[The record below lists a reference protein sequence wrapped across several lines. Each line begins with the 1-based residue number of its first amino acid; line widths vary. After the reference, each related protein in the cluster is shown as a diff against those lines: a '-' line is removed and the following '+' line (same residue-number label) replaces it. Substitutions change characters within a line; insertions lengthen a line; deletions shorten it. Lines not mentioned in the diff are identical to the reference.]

1 MLGAPPWMRILEP
14 GTGRSWRGAA
24 CGRRRSPLPLW
35 PRGGWLDGLRYARRV
50 SPPESVGGADYTR
63 ALLRQA
69 RWKRILDVQAPYRW
83 NIRRL
88 LGTREVLDLGCGVG
102 RNLAHLAPGSVGV
115 DHNESSVEA
124 CRERGLIA
132 FTNAEFGATEY
143 AQPTRFGGMLVAH
156 VLEHMTREEA
166 VQLLAG
172 YLDYLAPG
180 ARVVLIC
187 PQERGFGPQ
196 QDGFAPRQNGL
207 ESGQMAHVEFADF
220 AALADICARVG
231 LTVSRRSS
239 FPFPRPVGKIF
250 AYNEFVVVA
259 AKPERPG
266 MPAT

>member
-1 MLGAPPWMRILEP
+1 ML
-14 GTGRSWRGAA
+14 
-24 CGRRRSPLPLW
+24 
-35 PRGGWLDGLRYARRV
+35 RRV

-88 LGTREVLDLGCGVG
+88 LGNREVLDLGCGVG
-102 RNLAHLAPGSVGV
+102 RNLAHLAANSVGV
-115 DHNESSVEA
+115 DHNEHSVEA

-143 AQPTRFGGMLVAH
+143 AQPDRFGGMLVAH
-156 VLEHMTREEA
+156 VLEHMTRVEA

-180 ARVVLIC
+180 ARIVLIC
-187 PQERGFGPQ
+187 PQERGFGPLE
-196 QDGFAPRQNGL
+196 DGFAPPENRL
-207 ESGQMAHVEFADF
+207 ESGQMAHVQFADF
-220 AALADICARVG
+220 DGLADICNRLG
-231 LTVSRRSS
+231 LTVSKRSS

-259 AKPERPG
+259 TKPRHLSPPAAEQPG
-266 MPAT
+266 